1 MRTRCIEIIRNM
13 QKLTFGKESK
23 LNKSLSFL

>member
-1 MRTRCIEIIRNM
+1 MRTRCIEIIRTM
-13 QKLTFGKESK
+13 QKLTFEKESK

>member
-1 MRTRCIEIIRNM
+1 MRTRIEIIRTM